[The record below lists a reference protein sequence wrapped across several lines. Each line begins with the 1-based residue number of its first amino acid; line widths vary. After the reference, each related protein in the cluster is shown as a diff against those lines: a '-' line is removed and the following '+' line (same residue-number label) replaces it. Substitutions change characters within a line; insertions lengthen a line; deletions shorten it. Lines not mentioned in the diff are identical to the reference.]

1 MVIEKN
7 IERLLYLASSLVL
20 NLIIFTLLS
29 LYLFVKVEI
38 KQKATP
44 MQVYLEEM
52 ERPVE
57 EIRFAGGKGATQE
70 RPKAGEGIVKRGQ
83 GKMESSPMEV
93 KREVGDTQV
102 PAGIPKEDVSILR
115 EIEQRIKG
123 REKEVEN
130 EGVRGV
136 DLGDIVAVV
145 SPSGVGISS
154 SGRATVYVPPFPK
167 IYSDEPL
174 SPLKLRI
181 WVEPSG
187 VVSKVQVIQKS
198 GSPQVDQK
206 MIEFVKGIRFEAI
219 GEKVVQTG
227 IITFRFKGG

>member
-57 EIRFAGGKGATQE
+57 EIRFVGGKGATQE

-93 KREVGDTQV
+93 KREVGDIQV
-102 PAGIPKEDVSILR
+102 PAGTPKEDVSILR
-115 EIEQRIKG
+115 EIEQKIKG
-123 REKEVEN
+123 REKEVEK

-154 SGRATVYVPPFPK
+154 SGRATVYVPPFPR

-219 GEKVVQTG
+219 GERVVQTG

>member
-1 MVIEKN
+1 
-7 IERLLYLASSLVL
+7 
-20 NLIIFTLLS
+20 
-29 LYLFVKVEI
+29 
-38 KQKATP
+38 
-44 MQVYLEEM
+44 
-52 ERPVE
+52 
-57 EIRFAGGKGATQE
+57 
-70 RPKAGEGIVKRGQ
+70 
-83 GKMESSPMEV
+83 MEV
-93 KREVGDTQV
+93 KREVGDIQV
-102 PAGIPKEDVSILR
+102 PAGTPKEDVSILR

-123 REKEVEN
+123 REKEVEK

-154 SGRATVYVPPFPK
+154 SGRATVYVPPFPS

-219 GEKVVQTG
+219 GERVVQTG
-227 IITFRFKGG
+227 IITLRFKGG